1 MIVKAMK
8 GLNLNNAAGKLGGS
22 ATDIQRLA
30 IIFSPYVMGKLFVGD
45 KAFNQDILL
54 SCLGNVFMMVVRKTI
69 LKQAD
74 TVTPTV

>member
-1 MIVKAMK
+1 MIIKAMK
-8 GLNLNNAAGKLGGS
+8 GLNLNNALGKLDGS

-30 IIFSPYVMGKLFVGD
+30 IIFSPFVMGKLFVND